1 MKITKCSC
9 AGVCDDSRQVHL
21 ATDAFL
27 AVLNNIPHSQAAF
40 EVLSPP
46 AHWHVYIT
54 RAQTEAAKPD
64 SPEWLITFL
73 NLSACV
79 ARICAWEDEAGPEE
93 PQPKPFGAA
102 ILRMNTLELV
112 CNSILQAIQVTS
124 RVIIKHC
131 SCMLMLPRT
140 QHTF

>member
-1 MKITKCSC
+1 M
-9 AGVCDDSRQVHL
+9 HL

-27 AVLNNIPHSQAAF
+27 AMLDSILHSLAAPGLHHDPAAF
-40 EVLSPP
+40 
-46 AHWHVYIT
+46 WHVYIT